1 MFALERPTALD
12 RQLGL
17 SYGAAAVLALHG
29 GTTDVT
35 VAFEASELK
44 LVALGGILETVKA
57 LTDALTAKW

>member
-44 LVALGGILETVKA
+44 LVPPSEASWRRLRL
-57 LTDALTAKW
+57 